1 MNSIIYNNSKFP
13 IIITYKT
20 SNNIKNKFKF
30 YASLNLDFNSI
41 MVLFHKFM
49 KNYYYVL
56 NRLMRSLFV
65 DDIASNIVRFI
76 VDDGIIF
83 YNNVIRVIN
92 VVGSYVKIH
101 PEKSLSYYLYK
112 IGNYSKP
119 LQMYMVYKNISD
131 ISKYEFNYVNVIYPF
146 INKSDFVYIK

>member
-13 IIITYKT
+13 IIINYKT
-20 SNNIKNKFKF
+20 SNNVKNKFKF
-30 YASLNLDFNSI
+30 NVSLNLDFNSI
-41 MVLFHKFM
+41 MVLFHEYM

-56 NRLMRSLFV
+56 NRLMSSLFI
-65 DDIASNIVRFI
+65 DDITNNIVRFI

-92 VVGSYVKIH
+92 VVGSYAKIH

-119 LQMYMVYKNISD
+119 LQLYMVYRNISD
-131 ISKYEFNYVNVIYPF
+131 NDFNYVNVIYPF
-146 INKSDFVYIK
+146 ISKSDFVYIK

>member
-13 IIITYKT
+13 IIINYKT
-20 SNNIKNKFKF
+20 SNNVKNKFKF

-41 MVLFHKFM
+41 MVLFHEYM

-131 ISKYEFNYVNVIYPF
+131 ISKYDYNYVNIIYPF

>member
-13 IIITYKT
+13 IIINYKT
-20 SNNIKNKFKF
+20 SNNVKNKFKF

-41 MVLFHKFM
+41 MVLFHEYM

-65 DDIASNIVRFI
+65 DDIANNIVRFI

-92 VVGSYVKIH
+92 VVGSYAKIH

-131 ISKYEFNYVNVIYPF
+131 ISKYDFNYVNVIYPF

>member
-13 IIITYKT
+13 IIINYKT
-20 SNNIKNKFKF
+20 SNNVRNKFKF
-30 YASLNLDFNSI
+30 YASLSLDFNSI
-41 MVLFHKFM
+41 MVLFHEYM

-76 VDDGIIF
+76 IDDGIIF

-92 VVGSYVKIH
+92 IVGSYVKIH

>member
-13 IIITYKT
+13 IIINYKT
-20 SNNIKNKFKF
+20 SNNVKNKFKF
-30 YASLNLDFNSI
+30 YASLNLDFNSV
-41 MVLFHKFM
+41 MVLFHEFM

-101 PEKSLSYYLYK
+101 PEKSLGYYLYK

-131 ISKYEFNYVNVIYPF
+131 ISKYDYNYVNVIYPF

>member
-13 IIITYKT
+13 IIINYKT
-20 SNNIKNKFKF
+20 SNNVKNKFKF
-30 YASLNLDFNSI
+30 NVSLNLDFNSI
-41 MVLFHKFM
+41 MVLFHEYM

-56 NRLMRSLFV
+56 NRLMSSLFI
-65 DDIASNIVRFI
+65 DDITNNIVRFI

-119 LQMYMVYKNISD
+119 LQLYMVYRNISD
-131 ISKYEFNYVNVIYPF
+131 NDFNYVNVIYPF
-146 INKSDFVYIK
+146 ISKSDFVYIK

>member
-13 IIITYKT
+13 IIINYKT
-20 SNNIKNKFKF
+20 SNNVRNKFKF
-30 YASLNLDFNSI
+30 YASLNLDFNSV
-41 MVLFHKFM
+41 MVLFHTFM

-56 NRLMRSLFV
+56 IRLMRSLFV

-131 ISKYEFNYVNVIYPF
+131 ISKYDFNYVNVIYPF

>member
-13 IIITYKT
+13 IIINYKT
-20 SNNIKNKFKF
+20 SNNVRNKFKF

-56 NRLMRSLFV
+56 NRLMCSLFV

-92 VVGSYVKIH
+92 VVGSYTKIH

-131 ISKYEFNYVNVIYPF
+131 ISKYDYNYVNVIYPF

>member
-13 IIITYKT
+13 IIINYKT
-20 SNNIKNKFKF
+20 SNNVRNKFKF
-30 YASLNLDFNSI
+30 YASLNLDFNSV
-41 MVLFHKFM
+41 MVLFHEFM

-56 NRLMRSLFV
+56 NRLMCSLFV
-65 DDIASNIVRFI
+65 HDIASNIVRFI

-119 LQMYMVYKNISD
+119 LQMYMVYRNFGD
-131 ISKYEFNYVNVIYPF
+131 ISKYDFNYVNVIYPF

>member
-13 IIITYKT
+13 IIINYKT
-20 SNNIKNKFKF
+20 SNNVKNKFKF
-30 YASLNLDFNSI
+30 YASLSLDFNSI
-41 MVLFHKFM
+41 MVLFHEFM

-92 VVGSYVKIH
+92 IVGSYVKIH

-119 LQMYMVYKNISD
+119 LQMYMVYRNFSD
-131 ISKYEFNYVNVIYPF
+131 ISKYDFNYVNVIYPF

>member
-13 IIITYKT
+13 IIINYKT
-20 SNNIKNKFKF
+20 SNNVKNKFKF
-30 YASLNLDFNSI
+30 YASLNLDFNSV
-41 MVLFHKFM
+41 MVLFHEFM

-131 ISKYEFNYVNVIYPF
+131 ISKYDYNYVNVIYPF